1 MPRVLVICV
10 AGVALL
16 IFLLDAIIVTD
27 AEFVEERTADLVRL
41 SNENGDHVSAGLLD
55 ALADDY
61 VDASGLSRAQIE
73 RYLERYLEKYKDRRV
88 TTGGIDAVWKEK
100 DQAYSIWLMVRA
112 HFAHTDYVFPLVIYW
127 AERGDDWKIV
137 KMTTNWKG

>member
-1 MPRVLVICV
+1 VPRVLILCV

-27 AEFVEERTADLVRL
+27 AEFVEEKTADLVEL
-41 SNENGDHVSAGLLD
+41 SNENGDHVAAGLLD

-61 VDASGLSRAQIE
+61 RDESGLSRAQIE
-73 RYLERYLEKYKDRRV
+73 RYLTQYLDKNKERRI

-100 DQAYSIWLMVRA
+100 HQAYSIWLMVRTIFPHA
-112 HFAHTDYVFPLVIYW
+112 TYNFPLVIHW

-137 KMTTNWKG
+137 KMTRDWRD